1 MTSFILATLKFNV
14 KLTYK
19 KMRRF
24 SIVLIMCVLAS
35 SLVFHS
41 CDMGNKQKGS
51 QAIFE
56 NSDQMV
62 EAAKKVITQIKPE
75 DLKAIY
81 NGDEYLVIIDVR
93 AKEEYNAGYIPG
105 AVNITRGMLE
115 FQIAKEEVW
124 DNLGLYIPEKGD
136 NIILC
141 CRTGSRSA
149 LAAQTLQML
158 GYTNVKSVEGGWTA
172 WHQAFPDLIEKIE
185 VAAPVGG
192 EPAAA
197 KPASGG
203 GGC

>member
-1 MTSFILATLKFNV
+1 MRKISIILFIFTLTSSAVFYSCNKGNNQNGNLAV
-14 KLTYK
+14 
-19 KMRRF
+19 
-24 SIVLIMCVLAS
+24 
-35 SLVFHS
+35 
-41 CDMGNKQKGS
+41 
-51 QAIFE
+51 FE

-124 DNLGLYIPEKGD
+124 DNLGLYIPEKTD

-158 GYTNVKSVEGGWTA
+158 GYTNVKSLEGGWTA
-172 WHQAFPDLIEKIE
+172 WHNAFPDLNEKI
-185 VAAPVGG
+185 VVDTPADGA
-192 EPAAA
+192 PAAA
-197 KPASGG
+197 KPAAGG